1 MNKSSFLLLQ
11 IIFIDDTCVYIIS
24 IFKFQFIY
32 FTQNIYYVPVHYMR
46 YRKKYKYIY
55 KDVEFLKVGLFLIKN
70 TFHSVNFCGKTNQI
84 KNFHIRMQKQYLI
97 QNKAYI

>member
-32 FTQNIYYVPVHYMR
+32 FTQNIYYVLVHYMR
-46 YRKKYKYIY
+46 YRKKYKYIH

-70 TFHSVNFCGKTNQI
+70 TFQSVNFCGKTNQI
-84 KNFHIRMQKQYLI
+84 KYFHIRMQKQYLI